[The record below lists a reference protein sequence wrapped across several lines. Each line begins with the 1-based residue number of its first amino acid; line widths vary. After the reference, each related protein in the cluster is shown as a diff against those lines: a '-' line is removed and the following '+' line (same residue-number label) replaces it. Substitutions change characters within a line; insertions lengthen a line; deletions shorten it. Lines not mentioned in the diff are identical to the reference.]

1 MQRLSTMFTTHPEP
15 LTTPMLHMLGAQ
27 NPAAQDFIDSALE
40 RLQDRSLTG
49 EVLRFRRFEHRLDR
63 QREMIRSA
71 ERRLENLLLDQNLCE
86 YRLRE
91 AHAVR
96 RIVGELVN
104 DQRIIRYMQADATV
118 RREFLDRQQR
128 DMDIERGRSP

>member
-1 MQRLSTMFTTHPEP
+1 
-15 LTTPMLHMLGAQ
+15 MLHMLGAQ
-27 NPAAQDFIDSALE
+27 NPAAQDFIDLALE
-40 RLQDRSLTG
+40 QLQDRSLTG
-49 EVLRFRRFEHRLDR
+49 EVLRFCRFEHQLDR

-96 RIVGELVN
+96 HIVGELVN
-104 DQRIIRYMQADATV
+104 DQRIIQYTQADAHV
-118 RREFLDRQQR
+118 RREFLARQQR